1 MTLNLPTQVSRTRIG
16 PVEVSTIICLTG
28 RGREMAE
35 TMIFIDDGVTV
46 EGLTDQRGER
56 DDKSA
61 ANALHQKWVTKVR
74 AAVAA

>member
-16 PVEVSTIICLTG
+16 PVEVSTIICVTG
-28 RGREMAE
+28 SGREMAE
-35 TMIFIDDGVTV
+35 TMIFLDDGVTV

-61 ANALHQKWVTKVR
+61 AKSLHQKWVTKVR

>member
-16 PVEVSTIICLTG
+16 PVLVSTIICVTG
-28 RGREMAE
+28 SGHKMAE
-35 TMIFIDDGVTV
+35 TMIFFDDGVTI
-46 EGLTDQRGER
+46 EGLTDQDGER

-61 ANALHQKWVTKVR
+61 AKALHQKWVTKVR